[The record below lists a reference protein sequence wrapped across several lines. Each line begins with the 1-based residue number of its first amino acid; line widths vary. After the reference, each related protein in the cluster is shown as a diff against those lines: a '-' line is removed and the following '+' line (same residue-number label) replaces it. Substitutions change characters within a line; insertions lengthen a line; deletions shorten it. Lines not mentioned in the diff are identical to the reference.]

1 MTNRQQEIMNATLVL
16 VFEQGLL
23 GTSISQI
30 AKRAKA
36 SPGII
41 YHYFASKDE
50 IMHGLYIS
58 IFKELMG
65 ALLDEAL
72 LERPCLE
79 RLKTVWLR
87 RFHFHIS
94 NPAKI
99 KFIEQYKNSTY
110 YTPAQ
115 EQVTNEL
122 LADLASMIQNDIM
135 RGEIKALPL
144 RVVHAMTMGVAD
156 NIAKLQIAGSIDLQ
170 KEELNTIAEITSQS
184 VLA

>member
-1 MTNRQQEIMNATLVL
+1 MSNRQQEIMNATLDL

-23 GTSISQI
+23 GIRISQI
-30 AKRAKA
+30 AQRAKA

-41 YHYFASKDE
+41 YHYFESKDE
-50 IMHGLYIS
+50 IIHSLYLS
-58 IFKELMG
+58 IFKELMD
-65 ALLDEAL
+65 ALIDDAL

-94 NPAKI
+94 NPAKT

-110 YTPAQ
+110 FTPAQ
-115 EQVTNEL
+115 EHLTNEL

-156 NIAKLQIAGSIDLQ
+156 NVAKLQIAGNLDLQ
-170 KEELNTIAEITSQS
+170 ENELNKIADIVSRS
-184 VLA
+184 VLV

>member
-1 MTNRQQEIMNATLVL
+1 MLNRQHDILDAALTLVN
-16 VFEQGLL
+16 EQGLL
-23 GTSISQI
+23 GIRISQI

-50 IMHGLYIS
+50 IMHTLYLKV
-58 IFKELMG
+58 FQELMN
-65 ALLDEAL
+65 ALLDDAL

-87 RFHFHIS
+87 RFQFHID
-94 NPAKI
+94 NPAKT

-110 YTPAQ
+110 FTPEQ
-115 EQVTNEL
+115 EQATNEL
-122 LADLASMIQNDIM
+122 LVGLIMMIQGDIV
-135 RGEIKALPL
+135 RGAIKPLPL

-156 NIAKLQIAGSIDLQ
+156 NIAKLQIAGSVDLQ
-170 KEELNTIAEITSQS
+170 EAELDMIADIASRS

>member
-1 MTNRQQEIMNATLVL
+1 MSNRQQEIMNATLAL
-16 VFEQGLL
+16 VSEQGLL

-50 IMHGLYIS
+50 IMHSLYVS
-58 IFKELMG
+58 IFRELMD
-65 ALLDEAL
+65 ALLDEPL

-79 RLKTVWLR
+79 RLKTIWLR
-87 RFHFHIS
+87 RFYFHIS
-94 NPAKI
+94 NPAKA

-110 YTPAQ
+110 FTPVQ
-115 EQVTNEL
+115 EQLTNEL
-122 LADLASMIQNDIM
+122 LADLAGMIENDII

-156 NIAKLQIAGSIDLQ
+156 NIAKLQIAGSLDLQ
-170 KEELNTIAEITSQS
+170 ENELDTIADIASRS